1 MTMTR
6 KQLKALRRHKAI
18 VRRHN
23 IKTNNKPKTKP
34 FLTLLYNPNR
44 GNRTYRLYNI

>member
-18 VRRHN
+18 VKRHN
-23 IKTNNKPKTKP
+23 IKTNNKPKVKP
-34 FLTLLYNPNR
+34 MLTLLYNPNR
-44 GNRTYRLYNI
+44 GSHTYRLYDI